1 MDFEGKV
8 IAVFNN
14 VLKQNRKNLIIL
26 DQSCFYPTSGGQ
38 QHDTGKM
45 TIEGLG
51 DFEVL
56 DVTKVGKS
64 VLHLVDKDI
73 PDDLDIVGRKVVGQV
88 NLERRL

>member
-1 MDFEGKV
+1 MPRPLGS
-8 IAVFNN
+8 IASAPQQRAPQPGPT
-14 VLKQNRKNLIIL
+14 VLLWKPPPEVR
-26 DQSCFYPTSGGQ
+26 
-38 QHDTGKM
+38 HTGKM